1 MRLIPDGAGTV
12 AGATFIG
19 CACGDMFETMT
30 TIIAPS
36 GTNPGLPEPRMKWLT
51 GEWQT
56 FYDTTLSI
64 AALQA
69 NPPPFS

>member
-51 GEWQT
+51 GEW
-56 FYDTTLSI
+56 
-64 AALQA
+64 
-69 NPPPFS
+69 